1 MCLLGLDDAAF
12 PRKAPR
18 DGDDVMLADPHVG
31 DRDPRPEDRQMLL
44 DALMAAE
51 DRLIVTYAGND
62 VRTNTPQPPAVPVG
76 ELLDTIDRMVD
87 GDARAQVLVR
97 HPLQPFDPRNFKP
110 GELGGDA
117 AWSFNR
123 VTLDGA
129 RAMEDERVE
138 PRPFLASPL
147 PPRREPILELD
158 DLVAFVRHPVR
169 AFLRQ
174 RLGFGVATY
183 ADEVADAL
191 PIELDSLESWQ
202 IGQRMLDAR
211 LAGATADAA
220 VAAER
225 ARGELPPG
233 VLAEPVIA
241 KLLPDVEQIVKH
253 AADLLPDAT
262 PAGSVDVR
270 VTLPDGRRLNGTVP
284 DVHGTL
290 LRTVTYSR
298 VNPRHRLMTWVRF
311 LALTAAHPDRE
322 FEAATI
328 GRAIYGAP
336 RGTTVTVVRLPR
348 MAPEVALEHLASLA
362 SLFDDGMCEP
372 LPLACKT
379 SAAYAEALR
388 DGADAVKSGQGG
400 VGERVELPARG
411 PGARAHARVRRRAV
425 ARRAAGSPRLRAVR
439 ASAVGRRARL
449 GAGGVRMTEPFDV
462 CGPLPTGVTVLEAS
476 AGTGKT
482 FTIAAL
488 AARYVAD
495 GVPLA
500 PAPDGHV
507 HPHGHGRAA
516 RARPRAAGQRG
527 ARARARAGRRS

>member
-1 MCLLGLDDAAF
+1 MQEAVDAFATAKPIGEWVQDLATAADALTATSQRDAWQRAQLERILGDVVSEAADTTLELTLLEVRALLAERLQGRPTRANFRTGHLTICTLVPMRSVPHRVVCLLGLDDAAF

-97 HPLQPFDPRNFKP
+97 HPLQPFDPRNFQP

-202 IGQRMLDAR
+202 VGQRMLDAR

-253 AADLLPDAT
+253 AADLLPDGD
-262 PAGSVDVR
+262 PRGI
-270 VTLPDGRRLNGTVP
+270 GRRPG
-284 DVHGTL
+284 H
-290 LRTVTYSR
+290 
-298 VNPRHRLMTWVRF
+298 
-311 LALTAAHPDRE
+311 
-322 FEAATI
+322 
-328 GRAIYGAP
+328 AP
-336 RGTTVTVVRLPR
+336 RRPP
-348 MAPEVALEHLASLA
+348 PE
-362 SLFDDGMCEP
+362 
-372 LPLACKT
+372 
-379 SAAYAEALR
+379 R
-388 DGADAVKSGQGG
+388 D
-400 VGERVELPARG
+400 
-411 PGARAHARVRRRAV
+411 
-425 ARRAAGSPRLRAVR
+425 
-439 ASAVGRRARL
+439 
-449 GAGGVRMTEPFDV
+449 
-462 CGPLPTGVTVLEAS
+462 
-476 AGTGKT
+476 
-482 FTIAAL
+482 
-488 AARYVAD
+488 
-495 GVPLA
+495 
-500 PAPDGHV
+500 
-507 HPHGHGRAA
+507 
-516 RARPRAAGQRG
+516 RP
-527 ARARARAGRRS
+527 

>member
-1 MCLLGLDDAAF
+1 M
-12 PRKAPR
+12 
-18 DGDDVMLADPHVG
+18 
-31 DRDPRPEDRQMLL
+31 
-44 DALMAAE
+44 
-51 DRLIVTYAGND
+51 
-62 VRTNTPQPPAVPVG
+62 PVG
-76 ELLDTIDRMVD
+76 ELLDTIDRTVH

-129 RAMEDERVE
+129 RAMEEERVE

-191 PIELDSLESWQ
+191 PIELDTLESWQ
-202 IGQRMLDAR
+202 VGQRMLDAR

-233 VLAEPVIA
+233 VLAEPG
-241 KLLPDVEQIVKH
+241 PRE
-253 AADLLPDAT
+253 AAARRSSRSSSTPPTCCRDAT
-262 PAGSVDVR
+262 AAGSVDVR

-290 LRTVTYSR
+290 LRSVTYSR
-298 VNPRHRLMTWVRF
+298 VNPRHRLVTWVRF

-328 GRAIYGAP
+328 GRATYGAP

-362 SLFDDGMCEP
+362 ALFDDGMCEP

-388 DGADAVKSGQGG
+388 DGRDAVKAAKQEWESGWNFPREDQ
-400 VGERVELPARG
+400 ELE
-411 PGARAHARVRRRAV
+411 HT
-425 ARRAAGSPRLRAVR
+425 AAC
-439 ASAVGRRARL
+439 SAACCPS
-449 GAGGVRMTEPFDV
+449 T
-462 CGPLPTGVTVLEAS
+462 S
-476 AGTGKT
+476 
-482 FTIAAL
+482 
-488 AARYVAD
+488 
-495 GVPLA
+495 
-500 PAPDGHV
+500 
-507 HPHGHGRAA
+507 
-516 RARPRAAGQRG
+516 
-527 ARARARAGRRS
+527 